1 VIDSNEIRNM
11 VEIIKR
17 YRERPDVKELLIFID
32 NKVKGERR

>member
-17 YRERPDVKELLIFID
+17 YRERADVQELLIFID

>member
-1 VIDSNEIRNM
+1 VIDSNEIRKM

-17 YRERPDVKELLIFID
+17 FRDRTDVQELLIFID